1 MQMYWDAA
9 VCPPVQ
15 RTTMDQPPSPA
26 SAAINGNVVIQV
38 PGLHF
43 ILMQISRA
51 LMPVGVPGWMVWG
64 RGFAMVVPKM
74 EIPVAYV
81 VSGTVLPQKNF
92 S

>member
-15 RTTMDQPPSPA
+15 PTTMDQPPSPA

-43 ILMQISRA
+43 ILMQLSRA

-64 RGFAMVVPKM
+64 RGLRWLFRKWKSQLHMLFREQFYPK
-74 EIPVAYV
+74 
-81 VSGTVLPQKNF
+81 KKF

>member
-1 MQMYWDAA
+1 MYWDAA
-9 VCPPVQ
+9 VCPHVQ
-15 RTTMDQPPSPA
+15 PTTMDQPPSPA

-64 RGFAMVVPKM
+64 VVPKM

-81 VSGTVLPQKNF
+81 VSGTVLPQKKF